1 MKESKTGRREEEK
14 NKKRKRKK
22 KKKRKREEPR
32 RKVWIYG
39 MDFYDFFFL
48 YGSLVLF
55 FEKVWIPF
63 CLDLYGTWYK
73 FVWKLAL
80 IVWKF

>member
-1 MKESKTGRREEEK
+1 
-14 NKKRKRKK
+14 
-22 KKKRKREEPR
+22 
-32 RKVWIYG
+32 
-39 MDFYDFFFL
+39 MDFYDFFW

-73 FVWKLAL
+73 FVWKLDL
-80 IVWKF
+80 IVWILVRNL